1 MDYTEKEK
9 KSIINDDKFLHL
21 AELFKVLGD
30 YTRIKIIY
38 TLTNNELCVC
48 DIAEAVGMTQS
59 SVSHQL
65 RVLKSAK
72 LVKYR
77 KNGKEVYYSLDD
89 EHINLLF
96 NAGLDHVEHN

>member
-1 MDYTEKEK
+1 MSFKENEKR
-9 KSIINDDKFLHL
+9 SNIDDDKFLHL
-21 AELFKVLGD
+21 AELFKILGD
-30 YTRIKIIY
+30 YTRIRIIY

-77 KNGKEVYYSLDD
+77 KEGKEVYYSLDD

-96 NAGLDHVEHN
+96 NAGLDHVEHS

>member
-1 MDYTEKEK
+1 MNVLENIKDNVLD
-9 KSIINDDKFLHL
+9 NDKCMHL

-30 YTRIKIIY
+30 YTRIRIISV
-38 TLTNNELCVC
+38 LKNNELCVC
-48 DIAEAVGMTQS
+48 DIAKVVEMTQS

-72 LVKYR
+72 LVKFR
-77 KNGKEVYYSLDD
+77 KDGKEVYYSLDD

-96 NAGLDHVEHN
+96 NAGLEHVNHN